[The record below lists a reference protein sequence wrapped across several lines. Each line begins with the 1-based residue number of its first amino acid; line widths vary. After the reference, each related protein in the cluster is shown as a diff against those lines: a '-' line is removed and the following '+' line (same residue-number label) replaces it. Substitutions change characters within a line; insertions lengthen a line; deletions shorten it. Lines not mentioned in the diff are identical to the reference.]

1 MGLGRLMVVS
11 GGLVGG
17 VSGFGGFVP
26 VCICRVP
33 ALVWLVMVFPVR
45 FLRLVVRVVISRL

>member
-11 GGLVGG
+11 GGWVGG
-17 VSGFGGFVP
+17 VSGLGGFVP

-33 ALVWLVMVFPVR
+33 LFIWFVMVFPVW
-45 FLRLVVRVVISRL
+45 FLRLVVSVVISRW